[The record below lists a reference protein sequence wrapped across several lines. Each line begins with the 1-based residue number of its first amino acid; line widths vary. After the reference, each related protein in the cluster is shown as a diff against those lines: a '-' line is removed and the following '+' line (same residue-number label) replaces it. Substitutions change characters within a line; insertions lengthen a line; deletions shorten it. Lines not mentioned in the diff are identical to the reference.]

1 MICLWQWFIYDKI
14 YHATYMSL
22 TYCILYF
29 TAVDFNCMYYFLWLV
44 FCLNFFS
51 FANVDSYFYC
61 IVPSNRPCMFHCCSF
76 VYVDFDCV
84 YSSLISI
91 LIHCCSF
98 IYVDCVYCSHW
109 LLLFDLLCVFL
120 SVDCIFC
127 IVPSNSYFMYCW

>member
-1 MICLWQWFIYDKI
+1 
-14 YHATYMSL
+14 
-22 TYCILYF
+22 
-29 TAVDFNCMYYFLWLV
+29 
-44 FCLNFFS
+44 
-51 FANVDSYFYC
+51 
-61 IVPSNRPCMFHCCSF
+61 
-76 VYVDFDCV
+76 V